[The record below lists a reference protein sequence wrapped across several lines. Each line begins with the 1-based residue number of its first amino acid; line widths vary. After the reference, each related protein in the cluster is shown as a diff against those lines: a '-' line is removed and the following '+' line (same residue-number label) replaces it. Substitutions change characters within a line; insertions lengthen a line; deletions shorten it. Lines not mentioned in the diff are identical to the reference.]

1 MRLSKVARVT
11 ATTAP
16 SRARGPLLHL
26 SIHTDTPH
34 CRHSHN
40 FLFDITFYLIMLLT
54 ADSMHLSRLD
64 IYIRT

>member
-16 SRARGPLLHL
+16 SRARGPHRHP
-26 SIHTDTPH
+26 SIHTDTAHCPH
-34 CRHSHN
+34 PHN
-40 FLFDITFYLIMLLT
+40 FLFDITLYLIMLLT
-54 ADSMHLSRLD
+54 ADSMHVSSLD